1 VIARGVTG
9 RTLYK
14 ALDGNQALD
23 HLFSV
28 LIITGNENGA
38 PVIHR
43 QIGAAAR
50 SEVLGVDFLRR

>member
-1 VIARGVTG
+1 VRV
-9 RTLYK
+9 YK